1 MSDRENRLRSTLR
14 RALPW
19 WAVLAIGLLT
29 IALGIVLGLN
39 ATASIQLLSIL
50 VGVGL
55 VLFAA
60 TRVVASVTSP
70 FAWLELAVAVL
81 LIAAAAVTLAWRG
94 TTVPFLAFSLAGLLA
109 LSGAV
114 AIVGGLRGTRD
125 ERLASAIM
133 GLAGVLVAIFVVAWP
148 VLSVFLV
155 AILFGAWLVFAGSRL
170 VIDALWAR
178 AGTRAVGAGSSSSPE
193 RAGWFRRGIHV
204 LGAIAAL
211 LVAVLVLGGTVLLRG
226 GDPAIVPDAFYTPPV
241 SVPDEPGVIIRV
253 ERMTHS
259 LPDGAQAWRIL
270 YTTTDGDGS
279 PAVASGTVLA
289 PAVLPD
295 GPLPV
300 VAVAHGTTGV
310 VPGCAP
316 SLLPDPFGN
325 GAGEALERL
334 VREGWVGVT
343 SDYVGLGTAGPHPYL
358 VGRSEARNVLDS
370 LRAAHAIPDLDL
382 SYETLVWGH
391 SQGGH
396 GALWT
401 GLIAPDYAPEFEI
414 LGVAA
419 MAPAAN
425 LTALADG
432 IKDSAVGKI
441 VSSYIAESWS
451 AVYGFDMDA
460 VVSPGY
466 PSIIRGIA
474 QKCFE
479 SMDALANVLTGT
491 QLSGRI
497 FRDSAMDGR
506 MGRLLED
513 NTPTGRIAA
522 PVLIAQGEADR
533 LVLPGVQAAFV
544 TDWCS
549 EGQEIDFR
557 TYPGLDH
564 LPLVAADSPLPPQL
578 VDWAKARLAGEP
590 ATPNC

>member
-1 MSDRENRLRSTLR
+1 
-14 RALPW
+14 
-19 WAVLAIGLLT
+19 VT
-29 IALGIVLGLN
+29 IALGIVLALN

-60 TRVVASVTSP
+60 TRIVAAAVSP
-70 FAWLELAVAVL
+70 VAWLELAVSIL
-81 LIAAAAVTLAWRG
+81 LIVAAAVTLAWRG
-94 TTVPFLAFSLAGLLA
+94 TTVPFLAFLLAGLLA
-109 LSGAV
+109 LSGVV
-114 AIVGGLRGTRD
+114 AIAGGFRGTRD
-125 ERLASAIM
+125 ERFASVIM
-133 GLAGVLVAIFVVAWP
+133 GFAGVLVAVFVVVWP

-155 AILFGAWLVFAGSRL
+155 AILFGVWLVFLGARL
-170 VIDALWAR
+170 VIDAAWTRFRAR
-178 AGTRAVGAGSSSSPE
+178 ATETESAAPRRV
-193 RAGWFRRGIHV
+193 GWFRRSVHAV
-204 LGAIAAL
+204 AAVAAL
-211 LVAVLVLGGTVLLRG
+211 LVAVLVLTGTVFLRG

-241 SVPDEPGVIIRV
+241 SVPSEPGALIRV
-253 ERMTHS
+253 ERMTEG
-259 LPDGAQAWRIL
+259 LPAGGQAWRVL
-270 YTTTDGDGS
+270 YTTTNGDGS

-325 GAGEALERL
+325 GAGEALEQL
-334 VREGWVGVT
+334 VQLGWVGVT

-358 VGRSEARNVLDS
+358 VGPSEARSVLDS
-370 LRAAHAIPDLDL
+370 LRAAHAIPELDL
-382 SYETLVWGH
+382 SDTTLVWGH

-396 GALWT
+396 AALWT
-401 GLIAPDYAPEFEI
+401 GLIAPDYAPEFDI
-414 LGVAA
+414 IGVAA

-441 VSSYIAESWS
+441 ISSYIAESWS
-451 AVYGFDMDA
+451 AVYGFDLDA

-466 PSIIRGIA
+466 PPIIRSIA

-479 SMDALANVLTGT
+479 NLDALANVLTGT

-513 NTPTGRIAA
+513 NTPIGRITA
-522 PVLIAQGEADR
+522 PVLIAQGEADQ
-533 LVLPGVQAAFV
+533 LVLPEVQREFV
-544 TDWCS
+544 ADWCS

-564 LPLVAADSPLPPQL
+564 LPLVAADSPLTSEL
-578 VDWAKARLAGEP
+578 VAWARARLAGEP